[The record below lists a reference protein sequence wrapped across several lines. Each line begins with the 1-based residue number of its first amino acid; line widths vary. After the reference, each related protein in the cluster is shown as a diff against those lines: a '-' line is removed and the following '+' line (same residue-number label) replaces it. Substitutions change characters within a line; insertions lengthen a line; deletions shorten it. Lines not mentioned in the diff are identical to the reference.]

1 MQKPSKRTV
10 QNKKKNTPAKKKPA
24 PRRKLKLPA
33 KLTKANLV
41 KVYNVVKYSGE
52 IVTTKDLFGNT
63 SRLYINEKTV
73 SRLRRHA
80 LPRERIMQ

>member
-1 MQKPSKRTV
+1 MQKLSKRAV
-10 QNKKKNTPAKKKPA
+10 QDKKKKTPAKKKSP
-24 PRRKLKLPA
+24 PKRKRKLPA

-73 SRLRRHA
+73 SRVQRHPF
-80 LPRERIMQ
+80 PRKLMV